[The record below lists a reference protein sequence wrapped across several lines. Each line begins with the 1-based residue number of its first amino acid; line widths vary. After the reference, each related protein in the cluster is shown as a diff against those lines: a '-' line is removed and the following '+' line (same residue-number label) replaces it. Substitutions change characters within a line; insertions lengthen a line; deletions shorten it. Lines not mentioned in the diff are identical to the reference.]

1 MSEISALPT
10 SRLEGREPAGLV
22 AAIPVRAATIRM
34 TQDTTQTGRLILVLT
49 TMTGAKLAF
58 SLPEGAVDQL
68 TDGVWEAMRATREL
82 DWLN

>member
-1 MSEISALPT
+1 
-10 SRLEGREPAGLV
+10 
-22 AAIPVRAATIRM
+22 M

-49 TMTGAKLAF
+49 TMTGTKLAF

-82 DWLN
+82 DRLN